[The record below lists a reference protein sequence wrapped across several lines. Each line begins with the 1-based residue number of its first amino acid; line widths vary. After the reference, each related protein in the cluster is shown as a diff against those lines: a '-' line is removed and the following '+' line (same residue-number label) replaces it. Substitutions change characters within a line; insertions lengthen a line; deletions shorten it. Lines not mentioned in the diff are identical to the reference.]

1 MTSTN
6 SNNNTFNNASTHHNV
21 DTQETDKFS
30 ALAHQWWDTTGNF
43 RPLHDI
49 NPLRLDWIEEILGGV
64 GALKGKTIVD
74 IGCGGGLVSEGMAR
88 RGDATSRITGLDMAD
103 KPLTVAKLHALEA
116 EINSPRLEYHLSTA
130 EAFAQQHPAS
140 CDAVTCLEMLEHVPQ
155 PASVIAACAQLAKSG
170 APIFF
175 STINRN
181 PLAYAT
187 AVVGAEYILNIL
199 PKGTHDYAKFITPA
213 ELARMA
219 RAAGLRVEQIRG
231 IEYNPFS
238 YVARWSARPWINYAM
253 LCYK

>member
-1 MTSTN
+1 MSMSSTN
-6 SNNNTFNNASTHHNV
+6 NNNVVKPHNV

-30 ALAHQWWDTTGNF
+30 ALAHQWWDTTGSF
-43 RPLHDI
+43 RALHDI
-49 NPLRLDWIEEILGGV
+49 NPLRLDWIEDILGGV
-64 GALKGKTIVD
+64 GSLKGKTVID
-74 IGCGGGLVSEGMAR
+74 IGCGGGLVSEGLAR
-88 RGDATSRITGLDMAD
+88 RGDTTSRVTGIDMAD

-116 EINSPRLEYHLSTA
+116 EIIPPCLEYYLSTA
-130 EAFAQQHPAS
+130 ETFAQQYPATF
-140 CDAVTCLEMLEHVPQ
+140 DAVTCLEMLEHVPQ
-155 PASVIAACAQLAKSG
+155 PASVIAACAQLAKVG
-170 APIFF
+170 TPIFF

-181 PLAYAT
+181 PLAYT
-187 AVVGAEYILNIL
+187 AAVLGAEYVLNIL

-238 YVARWSARPWINYAM
+238 HVARWSTRPWVNYAM

>member
-1 MTSTN
+1 MNTSSQAATC
-6 SNNNTFNNASTHHNV
+6 TQNV

-30 ALAHQWWDTTGNF
+30 ALAHRWWDLTGEC
-43 RPLHDI
+43 RALHDI
-49 NPLRLDWIEEILGGV
+49 NPLRLDWIEHTLGGLTGRAV
-64 GALKGKTIVD
+64 VD

-88 RGDATSRITGLDMAD
+88 RGAAVCGIDMAD
-103 KPLTVAKLHALEA
+103 KPLTVAKLHALD
-116 EINSPRLEYHLSTA
+116 SSVTVDYQLSTA
-130 EAFAQQHPAS
+130 EELATQRPAS
-140 CDAVTCLEMLEHVPQ
+140 CDAVTCLEMLEHVPN
-155 PASVIAACAQLAKSG
+155 PASVVAACAALAKPG

-187 AVVGAEYILNIL
+187 AVVGAEYVLNLL

-213 ELARMA
+213 ELAKMA
-219 RAAGLRVEQIRG
+219 RDTGLRVEQIRG

-238 YVARWSARPWINYAM
+238 HVAWWSTRPWVNYAM